1 MHVAPIA
8 EYASTRKEENSFQG
22 FEERDV
28 RTSLHDNH
36 VDQVKT
42 VCNVLILK
50 VENKENTFYIT
61 ATSYTFNLPLI

>member
-42 VCNVLILK
+42 VCNILI
-50 VENKENTFYIT
+50 
-61 ATSYTFNLPLI
+61 